1 MLLCC
6 GGKWEK
12 RVTEDA
18 TFAKANTSPRQS
30 RGKGRFIQAL
40 GWRLLLLLAGGGLA
54 GLFGIVVATLFPD
67 LNAEVPLVV
76 RVLRLKQPQPSSA
89 VRMIPSQLSIEQRQQ
104 LQSELQQ
111 LQLDLQRIRDRTSN
125 LETQLGS
132 DRANVPL
139 EARLAAIEGQ
149 IQGKSLPNTSV
160 SGLSLDAV
168 KVTLPS
174 DSLFKDNERV
184 LLPEAP
190 VILDAAIA
198 DLRNYQDATIHIAA
212 HTDDAGEAKDN
223 TEKSFLLARTV
234 EQYLST
240 ALGKQ
245 YRMVVIGYGETF
257 LLVINDSD
265 INRQRNRRIELIV
278 ISH

>member
-1 MLLCC
+1 M
-6 GGKWEK
+6 
-12 RVTEDA
+12 TEDA

-40 GWRLLLLLAGGGLA
+40 GWRLLLLLVGGGLA

-76 RVLRLKQPQPSSA
+76 RVLRLKQPQSSTA

-132 DRANVPL
+132 ELRANVPL
-139 EARLAAIEGQ
+139 EARLAAIVGQ
-149 IQGKSLPNTSV
+149 LQGKSLPNTSV
-160 SGLSLDAV
+160 SGSPSDAL

-174 DSLFKDNERV
+174 DSLFKDTDKV

-212 HTDDAGEAKDN
+212 HTDNTGEAKDN
-223 TEKSFLLARTV
+223 TEKSFLRARTV
-234 EQYLST
+234 EQYLSA

-245 YRMVVIGYGETF
+245 YRMVVIGYGESF
-257 LLVINDSD
+257 PLVINDSD

>member
-1 MLLCC
+1 M
-6 GGKWEK
+6 
-12 RVTEDA
+12 TEDA

-40 GWRLLLLLAGGGLA
+40 GWRLLLLLVGGGLA

-111 LQLDLQRIRDRTSN
+111 LQLDLQGIRDRTSS

-149 IQGKSLPNTSV
+149 LQGKSLPITSQPTASV
-160 SGLSLDAV
+160 PGSPSDAL
-168 KVTLPS
+168 KVTLPT
-174 DSLFKDNERV
+174 DSLFKGTERV

-245 YRMVVIGYGETF
+245 YRMVVIGYGESF
-257 LLVINDSD
+257 PLVINDSD
-265 INRQRNRRIELIV
+265 TNRQRNRRIELIV

>member
-1 MLLCC
+1 M
-6 GGKWEK
+6 
-12 RVTEDA
+12 TEDA
-18 TFAKANTSPRQS
+18 TFAKASTSPRQS

-40 GWRLLLLLAGGGLA
+40 GWRLLLLLVGGGLA

-76 RVLRLKQPQPSSA
+76 RVLRLKQPQSSSA

-111 LQLDLQRIRDRTSN
+111 LQLDLQGIRDRTSN

-132 DRANVPL
+132 RANVPL

-149 IQGKSLPNTSV
+149 IQGKSLPNTSA
-160 SGLSLDAV
+160 SELSLDAV

-257 LLVINDSD
+257 PLVINDSD

-278 ISH
+278 INH

>member
-1 MLLCC
+1 M
-6 GGKWEK
+6 
-12 RVTEDA
+12 TEDA

-278 ISH
+278 INH

>member
-1 MLLCC
+1 M
-6 GGKWEK
+6 
-12 RVTEDA
+12 TEDA
-18 TFAKANTSPRQS
+18 TFAKASASPCQS

-40 GWRLLLLLAGGGLA
+40 GWRLLLLLVGGGLA

-76 RVLRLKQPQPSSA
+76 RVLRLKQPQSSSA

-111 LQLDLQRIRDRTSN
+111 LQLDLQGIRDRTSN

-139 EARLAAIEGQ
+139 EARLAALQGQ

-160 SGLSLDAV
+160 SGSPSDAV

-174 DSLFKDNERV
+174 DSLFKDTDRV

-198 DLRNYQDATIHIAA
+198 DLRNYQDTTIHIAA
-212 HTDDAGEAKDN
+212 HTDDTGEAKDN

-234 EQYLST
+234 EQYLSA

-245 YRMVVIGYGETF
+245 YRMVVIGYGESF
-257 LLVINDSD
+257 PLVINDSD

-278 ISH
+278 INH